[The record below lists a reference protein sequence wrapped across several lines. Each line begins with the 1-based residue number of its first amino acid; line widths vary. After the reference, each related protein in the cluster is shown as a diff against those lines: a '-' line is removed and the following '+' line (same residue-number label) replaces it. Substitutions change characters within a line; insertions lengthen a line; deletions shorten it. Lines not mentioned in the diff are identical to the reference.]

1 MKLDGEKLLAD
12 LKVDLEFTNNLVKKI
27 HSDPIYLA
35 AKVSQQVLLEQLI
48 NSIKSGD
55 YTIEDKGQNM
65 KNKPNMYR
73 VTNLVAEGNHYAGG
87 WGERVKDV
95 STLEDA
101 TKFNKIQS
109 VNEIF
114 IEIGDEIG
122 DKGGR

>member
-1 MKLDGEKLLAD
+1 
-12 LKVDLEFTNNLVKKI
+12 
-27 HSDPIYLA
+27 
-35 AKVSQQVLLEQLI
+35 
-48 NSIKSGD
+48 
-55 YTIEDKGQNM
+55 M

-73 VTNLVAEGNHYAGG
+73 VTYLVAEGNHYAGG

-122 DKGGR
+122 EEELNKALDRRVDSENEKAKKAEISRLEKRLAEARAGL